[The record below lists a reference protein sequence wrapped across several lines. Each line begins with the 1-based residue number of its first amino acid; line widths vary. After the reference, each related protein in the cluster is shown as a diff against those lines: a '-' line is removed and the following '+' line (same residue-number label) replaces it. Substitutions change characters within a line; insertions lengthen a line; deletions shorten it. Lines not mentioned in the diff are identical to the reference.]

1 MSVGVKI
8 IIFFCMITHYVK
20 PFSDTHRWIRY
31 TPSSIYPHKGV
42 KAAVI
47 CLVSWMLWF
56 YIMCI
61 LVSHLSLQNLPQFIA
76 FCSLILHC
84 HNLQNTM
91 HLYSFVCF
99 TLILICFSFFLFIWR
114 MSNLGSIMTVIT
126 FWLTGNHLRWDHGH
140 RHSVS
145 VLFVIFMFSNI
156 ELRWVHH
163 YPYMYLNCFDYV
175 WHFHTNILGV
185 NPVTTGLPQLWGY
198 HHHSKPCL
206 WCSKFPGSGN
216 CRCIS

>member
-31 TPSSIYPHKGV
+31 TPQQ
-42 KAAVI
+42 
-47 CLVSWMLWF
+47 
-56 YIMCI
+56 
-61 LVSHLSLQNLPQFIA
+61 HLPPQGGKSCCHLFG
-76 FCSLILHC
+76 FMNVMILHNVHFGVTSVTLKFATIHC
-84 HNLQNTM
+84 LLFSNFALSQFAKHNKYTV
-91 HLYSFVCF
+91 SFV
-99 TLILICFSFFLFIWR
+99 LPLFSFASLFFLFIWR

-185 NPVTTGLPQLWGY
+185 NPVTTGLPQLRGY